1 MGRAFR
7 SRNRWFAAGVAALL
21 TIGTGVPA
29 RAETI
34 RLAREYGIAYLP
46 LLVMRSQ
53 HLLEKLGQ
61 KQGVP
66 IKTEWLQFTGGASMN
81 ESLIAGRL
89 DIASGGVTPM
99 IVLWARTRH
108 NLHVHGIAALTTM
121 PLYLNTIDPDV
132 HSIRDFT
139 DKDRIAMPAAGI
151 SLQAITLMIA
161 ASKTFGPAEAKKL
174 NPLCVS
180 MSHPD
185 GMAALLSRKAG
196 ITAHFTAPP
205 YMYEELAH
213 KGVHRVL
220 DSYSVLGGPATFTL
234 TWASER
240 FAKENP
246 KNLPIF
252 VAALR
257 QADTFIHAHPKRAA
271 KLYVATTHTK
281 IPLAN
286 LVKMITDPQVRWTTQ
301 PQQTM
306 KYARFMAKIGMIP
319 AAPAN
324 WKELFFPQIA
334 DQPGS

>member
-1 MGRAFR
+1 MAHAFR
-7 SRNRWFAAGVAALL
+7 FRHGCFAVLFAVLLGLAPAA
-21 TIGTGVPA
+21 PA

-34 RLAREYGIAYLP
+34 RLAQEYGIAYLP
-46 LLVMRSQ
+46 LIVMRSQ
-53 HLLEKLGQ
+53 HLLEELGQ
-61 KQGVP
+61 KQGLP
-66 IKTEWLQFTGGASMN
+66 IKTEWLQFTGGAAMN

-99 IVLWARTRH
+99 IVLWARTRK
-108 NLHVHGIAALTTM
+108 NLHMHGIATLTTM
-121 PLYLNTIDPDV
+121 PLDLNTIDPNV

-161 ASKTFGPAEAKKL
+161 AEKAFGPAEAKKL
-174 NPLCVS
+174 NPLCVT

-185 GMAALLSRKAG
+185 GMAALLAGKAG
-196 ITAHFTAPP
+196 VTAHFTSPP

-234 TWASER
+234 TWTSER
-240 FAKENP
+240 FAKANP

-257 QADTFIHAHPKRAA
+257 QADKFIDAHPEDAA
-271 KLYVATTHTK
+271 KLYVASTHTK
-281 IPLAN
+281 IPLPE
-286 LVKMITDPQVRWTTQ
+286 LVKMITDKQVHWTTQ
-301 PQQTM
+301 PRQTM
-306 KYARFMAKIGMIP
+306 QYARFMAKIGMIP
-319 AAPAN
+319 AAPAT
-324 WKELFFPQIA
+324 WKEMFFPEIA
-334 DQPGS
+334 GQPGS